1 MQETLGGYLIAPF
14 LDQDVQDDAVLV
26 NGSPQPAAFA
36 ADLQGHFV
44 QMPLVTGSRSSSTQP
59 CSESRTELGAPLT
72 DRLMADNDAALGEQ
86 ILNVAEAEVETKVQP
101 HGVRDDLGRETVASI
116 RRAVGLGGSDGH

>member
-1 MQETLGGYLIAPF
+1 
-14 LDQDVQDDAVLV
+14 
-26 NGSPQPAAFA
+26 
-36 ADLQGHFV
+36 
-44 QMPLVTGSRSSSTQP
+44 MPLVTGSHSSSTQP

-101 HGVRDDLGRETVASI
+101 HGVRDDLGRKTVASV
-116 RRAVGLGGSDGH
+116 RRAVRGVGATDIRRCLSPFGAQLDNSSSRLSTN